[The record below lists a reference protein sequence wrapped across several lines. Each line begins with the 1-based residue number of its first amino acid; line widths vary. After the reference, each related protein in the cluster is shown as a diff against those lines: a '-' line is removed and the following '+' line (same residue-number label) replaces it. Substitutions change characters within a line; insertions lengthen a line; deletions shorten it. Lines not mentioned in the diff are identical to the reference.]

1 MGYNFGQGQRQHHH
15 GWCRPDV
22 KRPHFIPFLA
32 CLGRQKNR
40 HQSVSRACEIGSCQC
55 ISSLFRPSSLQ
66 RTTAIHS
73 SRPGQER
80 GTPGLRST
88 IHPILLLRK
97 VIIKMC
103 YWMTPWCIYHL
114 GLLSPPMPTRAWTP
128 SNCNLYL
135 RYILWP
141 LDLSQIYKRV
151 NVSQRGYVLNR
162 RNFFPIRVTTSVA
175 VKRLKLL
182 VRFGDDDS
190 TTIFTVV
197 ANLRNILCIHCWTS
211 IGK

>member
-1 MGYNFGQGQRQHHH
+1 MHNITSIEEVAWRQHQQRVSQQTFEKEMGYNFGQGQRQHHH

-73 SRPGQER
+73 SRPGQEM

-88 IHPILLLRK
+88 IHPILLLLK

-103 YWMTPWCIYHL
+103 YWMTLPWCIYHL

-128 SNCNLYL
+128 SNGH
-135 RYILWP
+135 WM
-141 LDLSQIYKRV
+141 
-151 NVSQRGYVLNR
+151 
-162 RNFFPIRVTTSVA
+162 
-175 VKRLKLL
+175 
-182 VRFGDDDS
+182 
-190 TTIFTVV
+190 
-197 ANLRNILCIHCWTS
+197 LCT
-211 IGK
+211 